1 MIKEYFRI
9 AVRNLRVR
17 SMRSWL
23 TIIGIV
29 IGIFLVISLVSLS
42 EGMKNTIMSEL
53 DMMGGN
59 LIMVVP
65 GDISDMMTTL
75 IGGLELEDRD
85 IDAIKRVRGVD
96 AVLEMP
102 WTSEMVRHEQETSM
116 SLLYGISYDSGL
128 SIVREDMGWDV
139 VEGRF
144 PYSGRRE
151 VMVGN
156 LVPKDVFPNL
166 QVGDQLTIK
175 GGKFTVTGIM
185 RSLGNREDDL
195 AIPMDLSDFRSI
207 TGKREGTPI
216 AIVRVAEGYDIESV
230 ERDITYALEDT
241 RIRGRGEDSPS
252 FSVLSSDA
260 VSDIVGN
267 IMGVLQIAVFAF
279 ASISIIVGGI
289 GITNT
294 MYTSVRERTRE
305 IGILKAVGAKRNHIT
320 SIFLVE
326 SGIIGL
332 IGGVGGVLLGVGLAK
347 GVEFYIGEGS
357 MFPIEAHI
365 SPSLI
370 LFGLIFSFL
379 IGCVS
384 GFLPARAASRMQP
397 VDALRYE

>member
-9 AVRNLRVR
+9 AIKNLRVR
-17 SMRSWL
+17 SVRSWL
-23 TIIGIV
+23 TVVGVV
-29 IGIFLVISLVSLS
+29 IGIFLVISLISLS
-42 EGMKNTIMSEL
+42 EGVKNSIMSEL

-59 LIMVVP
+59 LIMVFP
-65 GDISDMMTTL
+65 GSGSDMMTA
-75 IGGLELEDRD
+75 IMGGAMLNDRD
-85 IDAIKRVRGVD
+85 LETIERVSGVD
-96 AVLEMP
+96 TVLGFLRGMEV
-102 WTSEMVRHEQETSM
+102 VRHGDEVEA
-116 SLLYGISYDSGL
+116 SLLL
-128 SIVREDMGWDV
+128 SFPFSRMDVLKKDMGWDV

-144 PYSGRRE
+144 PRPGRRE
-151 VMVGN
+151 VIIGN
-156 LVPKDVFPNL
+156 LVPKDVF
-166 QVGDQLTIK
+166 QDVRVGDQLTIK
-175 GGKFTVTGIM
+175 GGKFTVAGVM
-185 RSLGNREDDL
+185 RSLGARDRDL
-195 AIPMDLSDFRSI
+195 AIFMDSEDFRSV
-207 TGKREGTPI
+207 TGIREGSYF
-216 AIVRVAEGYDIESV
+216 AMARVAEGYDTESV

-241 RIRGRGEDSPS
+241 VIRERGEDSPS
-252 FSVLSSDA
+252 FSVISSDT
-260 VSDIVGN
+260 VSDMVGS
-267 IMGVLQIAVFAF
+267 IMGVLQVAVFAF
-279 ASISIIVGGI
+279 ASISIVIGGI
-289 GITNT
+289 GIANT

-397 VDALRYE
+397 VDALRYD

>member
-1 MIKEYFRI
+1 MIGEYFRI

-23 TIIGIV
+23 TILGIV

-42 EGMKNTIMSEL
+42 EGVKDTVMNEL

-85 IDAIKRVRGVD
+85 VDAIKRVRGVD

-102 WTSEMVRHEQETSM
+102 WASEMVRHEQKARM
-116 SLLYGISYDSGL
+116 SLLYGVSYDSGF

-144 PYSGRRE
+144 PHQGRRE
-151 VMVGN
+151 IMVGN
-156 LVPKDVFPNL
+156 LVPKDLFPDL

-175 GGKFTVTGIM
+175 GSKFTVTGIM

-195 AIPMDLSDFRSI
+195 AIPMDLDDFRNI

-216 AIVRVAEGYDIESV
+216 AIARVAEGYDV
-230 ERDITYALEDT
+230 ETVEQEIRYALEDT
-241 RIRGRGEDSPS
+241 RVRGKGEDSPS

-267 IMGVLQIAVFAF
+267 VMGVLQIAVFAF

-305 IGILKAVGAKRNHIT
+305 IGILKAVGAKRKHIT

-332 IGGVGGVLLGVGLAK
+332 IGGVGGVVLGVALAK
-347 GVEFYIGEGS
+347 GIELYLGAGGMFY
-357 MFPIEAHI
+357 IEAHI
-365 SPSLI
+365 SLPLI
-370 LFGLIFSFL
+370 LFGLGFSFL
-379 IGCVS
+379 VGCVS
-384 GFLPARAASRMQP
+384 GLLPARRASRMQP